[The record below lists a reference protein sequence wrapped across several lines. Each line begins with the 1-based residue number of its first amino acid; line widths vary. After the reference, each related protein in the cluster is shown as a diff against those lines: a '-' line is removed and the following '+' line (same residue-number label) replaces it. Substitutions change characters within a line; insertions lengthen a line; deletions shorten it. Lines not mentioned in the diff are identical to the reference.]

1 VGLLAQSVGGGGG
14 LSGMAVS
21 TALGGGSGIGG
32 TVSVTDSASVAT
44 SGLRAFG
51 IVAQSVGGGGGFLSG
66 GESLTNPAFATLSSG
81 TGNGGSVTVHV
92 GAAGSV
98 VTSGVDAD
106 GIIAQSIGGGGGFAG
121 AGTLL
126 NAAGTGS
133 GFAGTAGGAG
143 VGGAVKVTVD
153 GSVAALGGGGIGIL
167 AQSEGGTGYANGTVG
182 IVIAQN
188 ALVEGGA
195 AGGSAV
201 EFLQGAGETLTN
213 AGTITSIQG
222 ASGTAVTGNSG
233 GIAITNTGTINGS
246 ILLEGSSDAPSTVRN
261 LGGLIDAGKLIDL
274 GTDGVFTN
282 SAMLAPGGEKIVSTT
297 TLTGNYVQ
305 TGKGRLLITVAL
317 RNNTADELAV
327 SGTAS
332 LSGFIV
338 PTWIN
343 PKAARPGP
351 QQVTIL
357 SAAGGIT
364 TQGLDGRHLSTPS
377 VTATLV
383 QPNANDLALDYVV
396 NFSAAPSFRAAG
408 MGSANLLSVGG
419 ALQKI
424 AGGEVPDALAP
435 IMTSALNAPTAASLG
450 AIYNGLSGEAAASTL
465 QSAIG
470 AIAQFQ
476 ATVMGQLGRL
486 AASPASFQVASASDA
501 IPVPAQSGPV
511 RLWATGFGNADTLD
525 GSGGT
530 ATLTSS
536 TGGGAAGLDVRLGP
550 GLLAGLSAGASTT
563 QYAIAGR
570 ASSGETNGGTGGF
583 YGMWDTG
590 PFYARGVV
598 SYSHLSTSEQ
608 RVAPAGTRLDDE
620 TGHFGTDVFGGEA
633 EIGWR
638 RTLGSATVTPFAAL
652 QVTELWQGSF
662 SEAERG
668 MGGTA
673 GPLALHVNG
682 QATTSVPLTL
692 GVQLD
697 EAFALGTGGP
707 VRPLLRAG
715 WVHEFSPQRAV
726 TENFIAAPDTPFRV
740 LGVAAAADSALVEA
754 GASLRLARGV
764 TMDGEF
770 VGQLSAVQ
778 KSLGGFGTVKMAW

>member
-1 VGLLAQSVGGGGG
+1 
-14 LSGMAVS
+14 
-21 TALGGGSGIGG
+21 
-32 TVSVTDSASVAT
+32 
-44 SGLRAFG
+44 
-51 IVAQSVGGGGGFLSG
+51 
-66 GESLTNPAFATLSSG
+66 
-81 TGNGGSVTVHV
+81 
-92 GAAGSV
+92 
-98 VTSGVDAD
+98 
-106 GIIAQSIGGGGGFAG
+106 
-121 AGTLL
+121 
-126 NAAGTGS
+126 
-133 GFAGTAGGAG
+133 
-143 VGGAVKVTVD
+143 
-153 GSVAALGGGGIGIL
+153 
-167 AQSEGGTGYANGTVG
+167 
-182 IVIAQN
+182 
-188 ALVEGGA
+188 
-195 AGGSAV
+195 
-201 EFLQGAGETLTN
+201 
-213 AGTITSIQG
+213 
-222 ASGTAVTGNSG
+222 
-233 GIAITNTGTINGS
+233 
-246 ILLEGSSDAPSTVRN
+246 
-261 LGGLIDAGKLIDL
+261 
-274 GTDGVFTN
+274 
-282 SAMLAPGGEKIVSTT
+282 
-297 TLTGNYVQ
+297 
-305 TGKGRLLITVAL
+305 LLITVAL

-338 PTWIN
+338 PAWIN

-383 QPNANDLALDYVV
+383 QPSADSLALDYVV
-396 NFSAAPSFRAAG
+396 NYTAAPSFRAAG
-408 MGSANLLSVGG
+408 MGSANLLSIGG

-435 IMTSALNAPTAASLG
+435 VMTSALNAPTAGALG
-450 AIYNGLSGEAAASTL
+450 AVYNGLSGEAAASTL

-476 ATVMGQLGRL
+476 STVMGQLGRL
-486 AASPASFQVASASDA
+486 AASPAAAFQVASASDA

-536 TGGGAAGLDVRLGP
+536 TGGGAAGFDIRLGP
-550 GLLAGLSAGASTT
+550 GLLAGLTVGASTT

-570 ASSGETNGGTGGF
+570 ASSGQTNGGTGGF

-608 RVAPAGTRLDDE
+608 RVALAGAQFDDE
-620 TGHFGTDVFGGEA
+620 TGHFATNVLGGEA

-638 RTLGSATVTPFAAL
+638 RPLGPATLTPFAAL

-673 GPLALHVNG
+673 GPLGLHVDG

-707 VRPLLRAG
+707 LRPLLRAG
-715 WVHEFSPQRAV
+715 WVHEFSAQRAV
-726 TENFIAAPDTPFRV
+726 TENFLAAPDAPFRV

-764 TMDGEF
+764 TLDGEF

-778 KSLGGFGTVKMAW
+778 RSLGGFGTVKMAW